1 MLLLLLDSVVLIAL
15 LKSFNDEEMGLL
27 KACLTSLLFS
37 ILTAV
42 LAILCAVALGPVG
55 LFIGLALS
63 AGLIGLVI
71 SWMFGI
77 DVQRSILIGVIF
89 IGAHFGMSLA
99 LNALFS

>member
-1 MLLLLLDSVVLIAL
+1 MLQLLLDSVVLIAL

-27 KACLTSLLFS
+27 KACLTSLFFS
-37 ILTAV
+37 ILTGV
-42 LAILCAVALGPVG
+42 LAILFVVAIGPIG
-55 LFIGLALS
+55 LFVGLALS

-89 IGAHFGMSLA
+89 IAAHFAIGMA
-99 LNALFS
+99 LNALFR